1 MKDTLINEYQDLLFP
16 IALNLLKVEQEAEDM
31 VQDTIL
37 AWLTKD
43 LSHIENI
50 KGYLVRTLI
59 NRCLNRLRAQKRDR
73 GIEIAPELLAE
84 YLPSLIENQDQLSY
98 TLLLMMERL
107 TAMERAVF
115 LLKEVFGYSHKEIA
129 EILGISEAYARQ
141 ILARAKR
148 HLRVQKQ
155 RFEVNAD
162 QHLKLYESF
171 VEVCRGNNLHQL
183 IEILKED
190 VKLYINRGTD
200 PIQGSLAVAE
210 TLRTSLGFS
219 TQFPLHSWEWRPTHL
234 RLTPHAHP
242 EAPIFI
248 RLESIGKEI
257 AEIYIEQDSPVIFY
271 PKRKTVHR

>member
-1 MKDTLINEYQDLLFP
+1 MKDTLIYEYQDLLFP

-43 LSHIENI
+43 LGHIENI
-50 KGYLVRTLI
+50 KGYLVRALI
-59 NRCLNRLRAQKRDR
+59 NRCLNRLRSQKRDR
-73 GIEIAPELLAE
+73 GIEIAPELLAD
-84 YLPSLIENQDQLSY
+84 YIPSLIENQDRLSY

-148 HLRVQKQ
+148 HLTAQKQ
-155 RFEVNAD
+155 RFEVNTD

-171 VEVCRGNNLHQL
+171 VEVCKGNNLHQL

-210 TLRTSLGFS
+210 TLGFQLGLFS
-219 TQFPLHSWEWRPTHL
+219 QFPLPTWEWRPTHL
-234 RLTPHAHP
+234 QLVPHDRPDTPMY
-242 EAPIFI
+242 I
-248 RLESIGKEI
+248 RFESTGKKI
-257 AEIYIEQDSPVIFY
+257 AEIYVEQDGPITFAT
-271 PKRKTVHR
+271 KRKTVHR

>member
-1 MKDTLINEYQDLLFP
+1 MKDTLIYEYQDLLFP
-16 IALNLLKVEQEAEDM
+16 IAFNLLKEEQEAEDM

-59 NRCLNRLRAQKRDR
+59 NRCLNRLRSQKRDR

-84 YLPSLIENQDQLSY
+84 YIPSLIENQDQLSY

-129 EILGISEAYARQ
+129 DILGISEAYARQ

-148 HLRVQKQ
+148 HLTSQKQ
-155 RFEVNAD
+155 RFEVNTD

-171 VEVCRGNNLHQL
+171 VEVCKGNNLHQL

-190 VKLYINRGTD
+190 VKLYINKGND

-210 TLRTSLGFS
+210 TLGFNLGCFS
-219 TQFPLHSWEWRPTHL
+219 DSSILNWEWSPTRL
-234 RLTPHAHP
+234 RLVPEGHDETPIYIHVKVKA
-242 EAPIFI
+242 
-248 RLESIGKEI
+248 GKI
-257 AEIYIEQDSPVIFY
+257 AEVFIEQNSPINL
-271 PKRKTVHR
+271 PLTKKTVHP

>member
-1 MKDTLINEYQDLLFP
+1 MKDTLIYEYQDLLFP
-16 IALNLLKVEQEAEDM
+16 IAFNLLKEEQEAEDM
-31 VQDTIL
+31 VQDTML

-50 KGYLVRTLI
+50 KGYLVRALI
-59 NRCLNRLRAQKRDR
+59 NRCLNRLRSQKRDR
-73 GIEIAPELLAE
+73 KIEIAPELLAD
-84 YLPSLIENQDQLSY
+84 YIPSLIENQDQLSY

-148 HLRVQKQ
+148 HLMAQKQ
-155 RFEVNAD
+155 RFEVNSD

-171 VEVCRGNNLHQL
+171 VEVCKGNNLHHL

-200 PIQGSLAVAE
+200 PIQGSFAVAE
-210 TLRTSLGFS
+210 TLGFAVGLFSRHPLDTWTYSPAHLGVIPNDHPDS
-219 TQFPLHSWEWRPTHL
+219 PLYIRFELFEGEISRIYVEQES
-234 RLTPHAHP
+234 LTP
-242 EAPIFI
+242 
-248 RLESIGKEI
+248 
-257 AEIYIEQDSPVIFY
+257 IYL
-271 PKRKTVHR
+271 